1 MKTVAILTGGVI
13 GAATLCYICG
23 VLTGILCSQITK
35 KTKSTLPQETVPG
48 VVESDLPSVPIYED
62 IELKVSIVEI
72 ELSPNIAYDQI
83 HKT

>member
-1 MKTVAILTGGVI
+1 MQIVAILTGSVI
-13 GAATLCYICG
+13 GGSTLFICG
-23 VLTGILCSQITK
+23 VLIGILCSRITK
-35 KTKSTLPQETVPG
+35 KTRSTLPQETVPG

-62 IELKVSIVEI
+62 IKLEVSTVEI